1 MSSKTAGHHYATM
14 ESAAKHKQP
23 NYFYVPYSS
32 EPQDGLKLVRLGR
45 MMHSQLSQSNMESE
59 KSVQRQQSYESNES
73 HQPKSMLTQT
83 MQSQQPQSVQS
94 TESPQ
99 STESQQSIQSQQPQ
113 YYYQQPQSYYQQPQS
128 YYQQPQSYYQQP
140 QSYYQQPQSVQSQ
153 QPQEPQY
160 FYQQKYPDNYFIEQ
174 PRQHYLGEFPHSQ
187 CSTFQPTNQT
197 QFTTCSQANSESKS
211 DYFFNKFKEQQCMRR
226 YFQALSLKQQKE
238 METLKKLLDELQ
250 LHVLRR
256 HNREK

>member
-14 ESAAKHKQP
+14 ESSATHKQP

-32 EPQDGLKLVRLGR
+32 DPQDGLKLVRLGR

-59 KSVQRQQSYESNES
+59 KSVQRQQSYESKES

-113 YYYQQPQSYYQQPQS
+113 YYYQQPQSYYQQPQ
-128 YYQQPQSYYQQP
+128 
-140 QSYYQQPQSVQSQ
+140 
-153 QPQEPQY
+153 EPQY

-197 QFTTCSQANSESKS
+197 QFTTCSQANPESKS

-250 LHVLRR
+250 LYVLRR